1 MCDFVALGF
10 YRPYIFLYNYTVMGS
25 LFLHTVPNVYRY
37 IDCVYR
43 YILSVCADIL
53 TVCRYIVCADI
64 LCIYCLHTVHSVL
77 SVTSVTI
84 KDIIWV
90 IGYCKDM
97 IYLGELF
104 WGIGVNADTV
114 YIGLNVHFT
123 LE

>member
-1 MCDFVALGF
+1 M
-10 YRPYIFLYNYTVMGS
+10 YT
-25 LFLHTVPNVYRY
+25 
-37 IDCVYR
+37 
-43 YILSVCADIL
+43 DIL
-53 TVCRYIVCADI
+53 TVCRYVVFADI
-64 LCIYCLHTVHSVL
+64 LCIYCLHTVHSAL

-114 YIGLNVHFT
+114 YIGLIVHFI